1 MLVNLHIKNFVL
13 IREAEIDFSEGLNI
27 LTGETGAGK
36 SIIIGSV
43 LIALGGK
50 VSADMIRKDCE
61 SALVELTFSIQE
73 EPLKEQLAQMGIEL
87 EEDMLILSRK
97 IMKTRTLNRVNGEN
111 VTTGVLKKI
120 AALVLDVHGQHEHQ
134 SLLHKKKH
142 LEIVDAYA
150 AKELSEMKEC
160 LAGEYHALMKLEK
173 QLSEGTL
180 SEEEKKRKLDFLQ
193 YEISE
198 IADAKLKEQEDAVLE
213 ERYRKMCDSKK
224 LTEVVGAF
232 RECLAGERY
241 SVTEMLEQAARSLY
255 TVQSY
260 PDEQIGSMISQLATL
275 EDLLRDLVHETD
287 ACLEGLQYQEEEF
300 RETEERLNLINHLKS
315 KYGNQIEQIGQYME
329 QAQEEWERLCNQEQE
344 RVRLE
349 EQKRELSGQMKEQA
363 DRITKLRK
371 AAAKELETSIVKS
384 LSELNFQDVQ
394 FEVVFHEREQIGA
407 NGQEEAEFMIS
418 TNPGEPLR
426 PLDKIA
432 SGGELSRIMLALK
445 AVLAQKDSIGTLI
458 FDEIDTGI
466 SGRTAQRVSEK
477 LVLIA
482 KQHQVICITHLPQIA
497 AMAQNHF
504 RIEKEAGKDSV
515 TTSITALTE
524 EESVE
529 ELARIL
535 GGAELTD
542 AVYENA
548 REMKRM
554 AKEIWQ
560 KI

>member
-61 SALVELTFSIQE
+61 AALVELTFSISDEQ
-73 EPLKEQLAQMGIEL
+73 LKEQLAQMGIEL
-87 EEDMLILSRK
+87 EEDLLILSRK

-111 VTTGVLKKI
+111 VTIGILKKI

-142 LEIVDAYA
+142 LEIIDAYA
-150 AKELSEMKEC
+150 AKELSEIKQC
-160 LAGEYHALMKLEK
+160 LAGEYHAFMKLEA

-198 IADAKLKEQEDAVLE
+198 IADAKLKEHEDEALE

-232 RECLAGERY
+232 RECLAGDRY
-241 SVTEMLEQAARSLY
+241 SVTEMLEQAARSIY

-260 PDEQIGSMISQLATL
+260 PDEQIGSMLSQLATL

-287 ACLEGLQYQEEEF
+287 SCLEGLQYQEEEF

-315 KYGNQIEQIGQYME
+315 KYGNHIEQIGQYME
-329 QAQEEWERLCNQEQE
+329 QAQEEWERLSNQEQE

-371 AAAKELETSIVKS
+371 AAARELEKSIVRS

-477 LVLIA
+477 LALIA

-515 TTSITALTE
+515 TTSITVLTE